1 MARARR
7 RTRGDSP
14 LAPPRFVRDTAGF
27 AISQYLSRILQL
39 FRGVV
44 AARLLGPAA
53 YGSWNALL
61 LVLDYGI
68 LSQLGLQQGLDQEIP
83 GALTRGDEAATRR
96 LKQGGVAG
104 MIVLWI
110 LFAAVVLAYLVA
122 SRRRLTEGWGPAG
135 VLLMVVAV
143 LLQELIFYHGTLLR
157 SHGRIGVVS
166 KALSLQAIA
175 SGLLGIA
182 LVFPFGVW
190 GLLAGWLGGQ
200 ACALVYL
207 RREGAA
213 IAPFAFRPNAGTRQL
228 LRRGFPIF
236 LFMASSMVLKSI
248 DRVMILKFLSTEDLG
263 YYSIGL
269 MGVSM
274 LLYIPDSISYVLYPR
289 MLATWAATHDA
300 DATAKEMLRP
310 LATIAWLMPLV
321 VGVAAFWV
329 NELVALV
336 LPKYLPGVPALSI
349 LLFGTLG
356 LALASVPSF
365 YIMAIQRQV
374 RLLPLAVF
382 AVVLDVGLIALFLK
396 VGWKLEGVAV
406 GVSIGYVV
414 YGVGL
419 LVTAAAYMGGTVR
432 ERTAWVL
439 RSVMPTLWAALL
451 AVGLVTMVRGYFPP
465 HWNTWAMAAGQ
476 SLLFL
481 VLYLAAARR
490 LKPRTG
496 MVAVLKQSNWPFA
509 RMLAGAWARD

>member
-1 MARARR
+1 
-7 RTRGDSP
+7 

-27 AISQYLSRILQL
+27 AISQYLSRFLQL
-39 FRGVV
+39 FRGVI

-83 GALTRGDEAATRR
+83 GSITRGDEKETAR
-96 LKQGGVAG
+96 LKKGGIAG
-104 MIVLWI
+104 MVALWVL
-110 LFAAVVLAYLVA
+110 FVAFVVVYLVVK
-122 SRRRLTEGWGPAG
+122 RRRLAEGWGAGG
-135 VLLMVVAV
+135 VLLMLVAV

-175 SGLLGIA
+175 GAIAGIG

-190 GLLAGWLGGQ
+190 GLLAGWLFGQ
-200 ACALVYL
+200 VAALVYL
-207 RREGAA
+207 RREGASV
-213 IAPFAFRPNAGTRQL
+213 APLALVPNAGTRRL
-228 LRRGFPIF
+228 LARGFPIF

-248 DRVMILKFLSTEDLG
+248 DRIMILKFLSTEALG

-274 LLYIPDSISYVLYPR
+274 LLYIPDSVSYVLYPR
-289 MLATWAATHDA
+289 MLARFAATGDA
-300 DATAKEMLRP
+300 NATAREMVRP
-310 LATIAWLMPLV
+310 MASVAWLMPLV
-321 VGVAAFWV
+321 VGVSVFFV
-329 NELVALV
+329 REVVV
-336 LPKYLPGVPALSI
+336 LLLPSYEPGVPALLI

-356 LALASVPSF
+356 LALASMPSF
-365 YIMAIQRQV
+365 YIMAIQKQV
-374 RLLPLAVF
+374 QLLPLALG
-382 AVVLDVGLIALFLK
+382 AIVLDIALIGLFLGL
-396 VGWKLEGVAV
+396 GWKLEGVAA

-419 LVTAAAYMGGTVR
+419 LVYAASHLGGTLR

-439 RSVMPTLWAALL
+439 RSVLPTLWAATL
-451 AVGLVTMVRGYFPP
+451 AIVLVTLVRPRMPESFGG
-465 HWNTWAMAAGQ
+465 WAMACAL
-476 SLLFL
+476 SFLF
-481 VLYLAAARR
+481 VVFYLAAARR
-490 LKPRTG
+490 FRPRTG
-496 MVAVLKQSNWPFA
+496 IVALLKDSNWPFA